1 MGPQEQRPESGRD
14 QRAGAANAV
23 VELISRAE
31 LLYSTS
37 SSRQETNMKR
47 VENHS
52 FETRRDFLKK
62 VKDIT
67 PGTALLSTAVEL
79 AKAGSIH
86 AQTRMTPDEALKKLM
101 EGNKR
106 FVTRRMVSDQQD
118 LSILKQN
125 TAEEQEPFAAI
136 LSCADSRAPVELIS
150 TRVSVMFS

>member
-1 MGPQEQRPESGRD
+1 
-14 QRAGAANAV
+14 
-23 VELISRAE
+23 
-31 LLYSTS
+31 
-37 SSRQETNMKR
+37 MKR

-67 PGTALLSTAVEL
+67 PGTALAPTATVEL